1 MMKGNIAD
9 FNGKGQFYV
18 NKTGL
23 ELFDAIRAYGLGI
36 LISGLRYEEP
46 EVTIEDVGY
55 AYVLNVDGELPSEPD
70 QELFEEDEIKWRR
83 IFRTFKAR
91 KDAKKK
97 HPRDDLEEIISQDF
111 EKILEI
117 HKRADFVPE
126 IGKKVKEGRTLY
138 QTLDVSAAKGFR
150 EEKKGITYHEGSQ
163 LKVDKYSWAVAILGA
178 IHFISW
184 KESAD
189 FITILIPNPLDIFLQ
204 YHREIHYELDRENIC
219 RISFATALAHYSV
232 KLAIQAAKREEAPLV
247 KYDSVIFNV
256 MQKTGQQPKPSGGGK
271 YSLDFLEKL
280 AKSSQG
286 LEVLEKLNRLFPVSR
301 QVKGIG
307 QDVALATAE
316 FLIRPSFE
324 NFRRWESLYI
334 RGYINEK
341 LPLWD
346 KSLLEEIIKNVEP
359 T

>member
-1 MMKGNIAD
+1 MMKENTSD
-9 FNGKGQFYV
+9 FGSESRFYV

-46 EVTIEDVGY
+46 EVTIKDVGY
-55 AYVLNVDGELPSEPD
+55 AYVLNVDRELPAEPD
-70 QELFEEDEIKWRR
+70 QELFEEDENKWRQ
-83 IFRTFKAR
+83 IFMTVKAR

-111 EKILEI
+111 EKILET
-117 HKRADFVPE
+117 HKRADFVPG

-150 EEKKGITYHEGSQ
+150 EEQRGLTYHEGSQ
-163 LKVDKYSWAVAILGA
+163 LQADKYSWAIAILGA

-184 KESAD
+184 RESED
-189 FITILIPNPLDIFLQ
+189 FITILTPNPLDIFLQ
-204 YHREIHYELDRENIC
+204 YHREIHYELDKENIC
-219 RISFATALAHYSV
+219 SISSATALAHYSV
-232 KLAIQAAKREEAPLV
+232 KLAIQVAKREKAPLV

-256 MQKTGQQPKPSGGGK
+256 MQKTRQQPKPGGGGK

-280 AKSSQG
+280 AERPQG
-286 LEVLEKLNRLFPVSR
+286 LEALEKLNRLFPLSR
-301 QVKGIG
+301 QVKGIR
-307 QDVALATAE
+307 QDIALATAE

-334 RGYINEK
+334 RGYINKK
-341 LPLWD
+341 LPLWY
-346 KSLLEEIIKNVEP
+346 KPLLEEIIKNVEA